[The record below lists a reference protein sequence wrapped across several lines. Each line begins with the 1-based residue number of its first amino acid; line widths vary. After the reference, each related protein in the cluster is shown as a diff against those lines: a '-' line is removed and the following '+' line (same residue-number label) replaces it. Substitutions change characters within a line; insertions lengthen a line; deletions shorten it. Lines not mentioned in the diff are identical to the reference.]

1 MDSILWTNGLFTADA
16 NSWKEVFSVVKYFPD
31 SHIGVKSIDV
41 DTSIFTPS
49 RAVLVVI
56 YGAKNSN
63 VIQFWYPAVF
73 RFPGSLFSSDAT
85 TSATTIRLPV
95 KNNQGSIDFDMF
107 QIKYATTGWHFE
119 EVKITSGFD
128 WLGGI
133 YVFDPV

>member
-16 NSWKEVFSVVKYFPD
+16 NNWKEVFSIVKYFPD
-31 SHIGVKSIDV
+31 SHTGYKSIDV
-41 DTSIFTPS
+41 DPNMFTPS
-49 RAVLVVI
+49 RAVLVVT
-56 YGAKNSN
+56 YGAKFQNP
-63 VIQFWYPAVF
+63 VRYWHPAAF

-95 KNNQGSIDFDMF
+95 ESNGSFDFNVF

-119 EVKITSGFD
+119 EVAYTGLFD
-128 WLGGI
+128 WLGAV